1 MTATRYDTI
10 SSTVGVRF
18 SIPFPMINL
27 FRTCRRL
34 LLPALLLMAGA
45 AFAQVAP
52 ALPLA
57 ADPSRATYAPTAAQ
71 RLIQRRG
78 TAALALPFF
87 DDFTSPIEG
96 RPKAQNWLPSGGA
109 IVSNRLALNPLTRGT
124 ATLDGLR
131 ANGQSYSGAVTS
143 AYGIIDSLT
152 SQPIDLTGLSINDQV
167 ALSFAWQTGSIVS
180 VPNTNLASSPVRL
193 ELFVKTDAGAW
204 ESVWFKTSA
213 GRRTPFRQQ
222 VILLDQTK
230 YLHGNFQF
238 MFVAS
243 GNRDDNSDNW
253 SVDYVLL
260 DRGRTQGLAD
270 TTYSDVATSAGLK
283 DGNPSGGL
291 RSPLRRFA
299 AMPVWQF
306 NAASPPSSELNPR
319 LGVNLSNLRPGNLPL
334 LVRVQGSVRELA
346 GSPGPGFW
354 LDETRPLP
362 TSPRQDSVTGHANRL
377 PLPTTAT
384 PKTLRYTLALNTQEP
399 NSSTLANDTISRD
412 VELNNYYA
420 YDDGTAENIT
430 ELPPYSSGPAL
441 AFAYRFDLNQPDYVR
456 ALRLYPVFTASDA
469 TARSVTINVWD
480 DVAGQPAA
488 QPRATKTVT
497 IPNPLPAGWQYSE
510 ITFDT
515 PVPVTGS
522 FYVGYSQPSQGRDL
536 HYGLDLNSTYPAR
549 HLWLRNNTG
558 AWDTVNFVPRGQSPR
573 GALMM
578 RPVMTNNVAT
588 ASSAAR
594 QAAAYSLYPNPAH
607 GTVTIAGP
615 AFARATLFDALGR
628 TVWEQPAT
636 QTGQPTLSL
645 PPLPPGVYTVR
656 LTLADGRTVGHRLL
670 LE

>member
-1 MTATRYDTI
+1 MMT
-10 SSTVGVRF
+10 
-18 SIPFPMINL
+18 P
-27 FRTCRRL
+27 FRTYCRL
-34 LLPALLLMAGA
+34 VLPALLLLAGA
-45 AFAQVAP
+45 ASAQVAP
-52 ALPLA
+52 VLPLMADPARAAYAAPVALP
-57 ADPSRATYAPTAAQ
+57 TAQ
-71 RLIQRRG
+71 LRG

-87 DDFTSPIEG
+87 DDFTTPLEG
-96 RPKAQNWLPSGGA
+96 RPKAQNWLASGGA
-109 IVSNRLALNPLTRGT
+109 FVTNRLALNPPSRGA

-143 AYGIIDSLT
+143 SYGVLDSLT
-152 SQPIDLTGLSINDQV
+152 SQPIDLSGRTASDQV
-167 ALSFAWQTGSIVS
+167 VLSFAWQSGSIVS
-180 VPNTNLASSPVRL
+180 VPNSNLSSSPVRL
-193 ELFVKTDAGAW
+193 ELFVKTDVNTW
-204 ESVWFKTSA
+204 ESVWFKTST
-213 GRRTPFRQQ
+213 GRRTAFRQQ
-222 VILLDQTK
+222 AVLLDQGK

-238 MFVAS
+238 RFVAS
-243 GNRDDNSDNW
+243 GNRADNSDNW

-270 TTYSDVATSAGLK
+270 TTFADVATSAGLK
-283 DGNPSGGL
+283 GGNPSGGL

-306 NAASPPSSELNPR
+306 NAASPPSAELNPR
-319 LGVNLSNLRPGNLPL
+319 LGVNLSNLRPGVLPL
-334 LVRVQGSVRELA
+334 PVRAQGSVRELG
-346 GSPGPGFW
+346 GSAIPGFW
-354 LDETRPLP
+354 LDDTRAIP

-377 PLPTTAT
+377 PPSATAT

-399 NSSTLANDTISRD
+399 APRTLANDTIFRD

-430 ELPPYSSGPAL
+430 ELVPYSSGVAS

-469 TARSVTINVWD
+469 TSRPVTINVWD

-488 QPRATKTVT
+488 QPRATKTAT
-497 IPNPLPAGWQYSE
+497 IPNPLPSGWQYYE
-510 ITFDT
+510 ITFDA
-515 PVPVTGS
+515 PVRVTGT

-549 HLWLRNNTG
+549 HLWRRDNTG

-588 ASSAAR
+588 ASAAAR
-594 QAAAYSLYPNPAH
+594 EAAAFSLYPNPAH
-607 GTVTIAGP
+607 GTVAIAGP
-615 AFARATLFDALGR
+615 AFAHATLLDALGR
-628 TVWEQPAT
+628 TVWEQPAP
-636 QTGQPTLSL
+636 QAGRPTLAL
-645 PPLPPGVYTVR
+645 PPLPPGIYTVR
-656 LTLADGRTVGHRLL
+656 LTLADGRTVGRRLM

>member
-1 MTATRYDTI
+1 M
-10 SSTVGVRF
+10 
-18 SIPFPMINL
+18 MKL
-27 FRTCRRL
+27 FRTYRRL
-34 LLPALLLMAGA
+34 VLPVLLLAAGTA
-45 AFAQVAP
+45 AAQVAP

-57 ADPSRATYAPTAAQ
+57 ADPSRAIYAPILAQ
-71 RLIQRRG
+71 LKNQQRS

-96 RPKAQNWLPSGGA
+96 PPKARNWLPSGGTL
-109 IVSNRLALNPLTRGT
+109 VSNRLALAPLTRGA

-152 SQPIDLTGLSINDQV
+152 SQPIDLGGLGINDQV

-180 VPNTNLASSPVRL
+180 VPNANLGNSPVRL
-193 ELFVKTDAGAW
+193 ELFVKTKTGAW
-204 ESVWFKTSA
+204 ESVWFRLSA

-230 YLHGNFQF
+230 YLHGSFQF

-243 GNRDDNSDNW
+243 GNRSDNSDNW

-283 DGNPSGGL
+283 GGNPSGGL

-306 NAASPPSSELNPR
+306 NAAGPPSRELNPR
-319 LGVNLSNLRPGNLPL
+319 LGVNLSNLRPGFLPL
-334 LVRVQGSVRELA
+334 PVRVQGTLRDLA
-346 GSPGPGFW
+346 GSPVPGFW
-354 LDETRPLP
+354 LDDTRSLP
-362 TSPRQDSVTGHANRL
+362 TSPRLDSVTGHANSL
-377 PLPTTAT
+377 PPPTTAT
-384 PKTLRYTLALNTQEP
+384 PKTLRYTLSLNSQEP
-399 NSSTLANDTISRD
+399 TPRTLANDTIFRD

-430 ELPPYSSGPAL
+430 QLIPYSSGIAS

-469 TARSVTINVWD
+469 LARPVTINVWD
-480 DVAGQPAA
+480 DVAGQPAT

-497 IPNPLPAGWQYSE
+497 IPNPLPAGWQYYE
-510 ITFDT
+510 ITFDA
-515 PVPVTGS
+515 PVPVTGT

-536 HYGLDLNSTYPAR
+536 HYGLDLNSTFPAR
-549 HLWLRNNTG
+549 HLWRRDNTG

-588 ASSAAR
+588 ASAAAR
-594 QAAAYSLYPNPAH
+594 EAAAFSLYPNPAH
-607 GTVTIAGP
+607 GTVSIAGP
-615 AFARATLFDALGR
+615 AFARATLLDVLGR

-636 QTGQPTLSL
+636 QAGQPMLVL
-645 PPLPPGVYTVR
+645 PLLPAGIYTVR
-656 LTLADGRTVGHRLL
+656 LTLADGRTISRRLL